1 MDLRGGSPPPF
12 PPPHAHL
19 WWGAKTGKL
28 GPLPL
33 PRRVPLLT
41 GARIECV
48 RFPPLF
54 ICGEAGRSGRG
65 RCCSS
70 SSSSWGIWG
79 DCFQIS
85 HVHSK
90 KEHPEKTFLHK
101 GCIQRKLFFKRGA
114 FRENF
119 SSKGVHPEKS
129 FPQKGCIQ
137 TKLFFKRGVSR
148 QKFSSKWV
156 HQDKTL
162 AFLLMWVSR
171 KLDNIPVKFKSETN
185 AADQW
190 KDPFLV
196 WTRGGEKMQKR

>member
-1 MDLRGGSPPPF
+1 MSPCNAYGISF
-12 PPPHAHL
+12 PH
-19 WWGAKTGKL
+19 
-28 GPLPL
+28 
-33 PRRVPLLT
+33 PLLPFFFLAKSPLEKEGSLTT
-41 GARIECV
+41 GAAIPKQMTGHQLS
-48 RFPPLF
+48 PPLF
-54 ICGEAGRSGRG
+54 ICGEADRSGRG

-70 SSSSWGIWG
+70 SCCCCWGIWG

-90 KEHPEKTFLHK
+90 RVHPEKTFPQN

-119 SSKGVHPEKS
+119 SSKGVYPEKS

-148 QKFSSKWV
+148 ENFSSKWV

-162 AFLLMWVSR
+162 AFLLM
-171 KLDNIPVKFKSETN
+171 
-185 AADQW
+185 
-190 KDPFLV
+190 
-196 WTRGGEKMQKR
+196 